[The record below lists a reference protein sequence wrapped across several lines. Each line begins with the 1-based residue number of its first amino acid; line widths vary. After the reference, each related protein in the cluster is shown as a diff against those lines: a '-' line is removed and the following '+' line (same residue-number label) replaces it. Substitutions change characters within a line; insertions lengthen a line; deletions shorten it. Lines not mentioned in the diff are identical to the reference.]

1 MAEALKGAVTL
12 VVVAADQAAVAAD
25 VDPVAGADKA
35 AAVVVPVAQAADADL
50 ADRAADEA
58 KADQVVKAA
67 VVVLVDQAAAAVVVD
82 KAEIAEVVDLDAKKK
97 TQVLS
102 SAL

>member
-1 MAEALKGAVTL
+1 MIRAPTRRGGRGSLRLQTTRSRLPSRG
-12 VVVAADQAAVAAD
+12 
-25 VDPVAGADKA
+25 
-35 AAVVVPVAQAADADL
+35 QAADADL